1 MKTWSVMYLLVWIA
15 FFQII
20 IILFPVLDQMSTD
33 YLHGVVGLIVVAV
46 AMYAYSLVRKSSCP
60 ERIKRISK
68 TTAILGVVQGVL
80 GVILFAGIMF
90 HFGSIFQDII
100 LFLHVVNALA
110 IITQAAS
117 SATAFDMWEEKEFLG
132 EHPPVVPS

>member
-1 MKTWSVMYLLVWIA
+1 MYLLVWVA

-20 IILFPVLDQMSTD
+20 IILFPVLDQMSTY

-80 GVILFAGIMF
+80 GLILFAGIMF

-132 EHPPVVPS
+132 EHQPVVPS